1 MRQARGM
8 RWSIRWWL
16 SAASGALLALAFPPF
31 DLPWPVIPIA
41 IAIWFLCTHEVPL
54 RTVMWRSLGFAMGFY
69 LVLLKW
75 MLVVG
80 IDAWILLALLQSLYF
95 LIVAVVRHRVRVL
108 LLPSIAIAWVVQDW
122 LRDHAPNTAFGWGQ
136 LAFAKIDAPWSF
148 TAQLGGQ
155 ALSTAVAAA
164 TGVALGMTFVGIFAR
179 RLIALGTLILAIA
192 LPYLV
197 PVPDIAPRGTDRI
210 ALVQA
215 GVDHTGLGFLGDRRS
230 VLYRH
235 RDLTMR
241 ELRNTDALA
250 VLWPENASDADPFTD
265 TLAANAIRDAANAA
279 NRPILL
285 GAVIDPLDGRK
296 NVALRALPATSG
308 FEIVYQKQRLVPFGE
323 YLPFRGFI
331 SRLTDRVEFLPRDF
345 VPGNDAGD
353 VRFGGHQFGIV
364 ICFEVADEELVRR
377 TLSAGASALIVQ
389 TNNATY
395 AGSGQSEQQLRI
407 SQLRARSLGVPV
419 YVIST
424 NGPTAVINER
434 GEVVERVAE
443 GDTGVILTALKARS

>member
-1 MRQARGM
+1 MRG
-8 RWSIRWWL
+8 WWWV
-16 SAASGALLALAFPPF
+16 SAASGVLLGLAFPPM
-31 DLPWPVIPIA
+31 DLPWPVVPIA
-41 IAIWFLCTHEVPL
+41 IAGWFLSTHNVSL
-54 RTVMWRSLGFAMGFY
+54 RAALWRSLAFAMGFY
-69 LVLLKW
+69 LVLLQW
-75 MLVVG
+75 LLVVG
-80 IDAWILLALLQSLYF
+80 VDAWILLALLQSSYF
-95 LIVAVVRHRVRVL
+95 LLVAVVRNRVRVIL
-108 LLPSIAIAWVVQDW
+108 IPAIAGAWVLQDW

-155 ALSTAVAAA
+155 ALSTAIAAA
-164 TGVALGMTFVGIFAR
+164 TGVALGMVFVGEFAR
-179 RLIALGTLILAIA
+179 RVIASGTLILAIA
-192 LPYLV
+192 LPFLIPAPTV
-197 PVPDIAPRGTDRI
+197 APRGTDRI

-215 GVDHTGLGFLGDRRS
+215 GVDHIGLGFLGDRRS
-230 VLYRH
+230 VLYHH
-235 RDLTMR
+235 RDLTVR

-265 TLAANAIRDAANAA
+265 ALAATAIRDAATAA
-279 NRPILL
+279 GRPILL

-296 NVALRALPATSG
+296 NVAVRALPGVTT
-308 FEIVYQKQRLVPFGE
+308 FETVYQKQRLVPFGE

-331 SRLTDRVEFLPRDF
+331 STITDRVEFLPRDF

-364 ICFEVADEELVRR
+364 ICFEIADESLVER
-377 TLSAGASALIVQ
+377 TMSAGASALIVQ

-395 AGSGQSEQQLRI
+395 AGRGQSEQQLRI
-407 SQLRARSLGVPV
+407 SQLRARSLGIPV

-434 GEVVERVAE
+434 GEVEERVAE

>member
-1 MRQARGM
+1 MR
-8 RWSIRWWL
+8 RWWWV
-16 SAASGALLALAFPPF
+16 SAASGVLLGLAFPPM
-31 DLPWPVIPIA
+31 DLPWPVVPIA
-41 IAIWFLCTHEVPL
+41 IAGWFLSTHNVSL
-54 RTVMWRSLGFAMGFY
+54 RTALWRSLAFAMGFY
-69 LVLLKW
+69 LVLLQW
-75 MLVVG
+75 LLVVG
-80 IDAWILLALLQSLYF
+80 VDAWILLALLQSLYF
-95 LIVAVVRHRVRVL
+95 LLVAVVRNRVRVL
-108 LLPSIAIAWVVQDW
+108 LLPAIAGAWVLQDW

-148 TAQLGGQ
+148 TAQFGGQ
-155 ALSTAVAAA
+155 AVSTAVAAA
-164 TGVALGMTFVGIFAR
+164 TGVALGMVFVGEFAR
-179 RLIALGTLILAIA
+179 RMIALGTLILAIA
-192 LPYLV
+192 LPFLIPAPTV
-197 PVPDIAPRGTDRI
+197 APRGTDRI

-215 GVDHTGLGFLGDRRS
+215 GVDHIGLGFLGDRRS

-235 RDLTMR
+235 RDLTVR
-241 ELRNTDALA
+241 ELKNTEALA

-265 TLAANAIRDAANAA
+265 ALAATAIRDAATAA
-279 NRPILL
+279 GRPILL

-296 NVALRALPATSG
+296 NVALRALPGVTT
-308 FEIVYQKQRLVPFGE
+308 FETVYQKQRLVPLGE

-331 SRLTDRVEFLPRDF
+331 STITDRVEFLPRDF

-364 ICFEVADEELVRR
+364 ICFEIADESLVER
-377 TLSAGASALIVQ
+377 TMSAGASALIVQ

-395 AGSGQSEQQLRI
+395 AGRGQSEQQLRI
-407 SQLRARSLGVPV
+407 SQLRARSLGIPV

-434 GEVVERVAE
+434 GEVEERVAE

>member
-1 MRQARGM
+1 M
-8 RWSIRWWL
+8 RWWWWV
-16 SAASGALLALAFPPF
+16 SAASGVLLGLAFPPM

-41 IAIWFLCTHEVPL
+41 IAGWFLSTHNVSL
-54 RTVMWRSLGFAMGFY
+54 RTALWRSLAFAMGFY
-69 LVLLKW
+69 LVLLQW
-75 MLVVG
+75 LLVVG
-80 IDAWILLALLQSLYF
+80 IDAWILLALLQSSYF
-95 LIVAVVRHRVRVL
+95 LLVGIVRNRARVL
-108 LLPSIAIAWVVQDW
+108 LLPAISGAWVLQDW

-136 LAFAKIDAPWSF
+136 LAFAKIDAPWTF

-155 ALSTAVAAA
+155 AFSTAVAAA
-164 TGVALGMTFVGIFAR
+164 TGVALGMVFVGEFAR
-179 RLIALGTLILAIA
+179 RVVALGTLILAIA
-192 LPYLV
+192 LPFLI
-197 PVPDIAPRGTDRI
+197 PAPTIAPRGSDRI

-215 GVDHTGLGFLGDRRS
+215 GVDHIGLGFLGDRRS

-235 RDLTMR
+235 RDLTVR

-265 TLAANAIRDAANAA
+265 ALAAAAIRDAATAA
-279 NRPILL
+279 GRPILL

-296 NVALRALPATSG
+296 NVSLRALPGVTT
-308 FEIVYQKQRLVPFGE
+308 FETVYQKQRLVPFGE

-331 SRLTDRVEFLPRDF
+331 STITDRVEFLPRDF

-364 ICFEVADEELVRR
+364 ICFEIADEGRVER
-377 TLSAGASALIVQ
+377 TMGAGASALIVQ

-395 AGSGQSEQQLRI
+395 AGRGQSEQQLRI

-434 GEVVERVAE
+434 GEVEQRVAE